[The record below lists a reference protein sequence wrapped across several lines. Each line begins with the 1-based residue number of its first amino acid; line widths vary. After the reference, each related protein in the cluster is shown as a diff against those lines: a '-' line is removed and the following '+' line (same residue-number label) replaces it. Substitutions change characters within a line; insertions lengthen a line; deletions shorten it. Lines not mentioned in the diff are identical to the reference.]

1 MSKLDKIKS
10 VKLIITVCLLIFIIF
25 LIFTLFNISNI
36 KDYQY
41 KIDFFQFY
49 LKSHYGLKDIII
61 KDFVEVFEM
70 LNENRSHVVENVTPL
85 EMLAIGIKETNFRN
99 VKGDGDDSLGFFQV
113 QEPTYWFVKHKHND
127 LFLKINF
134 YSLPWIWDNVRIRP
148 DAQLLTAI
156 LYLDYLKERFSEDV
170 AFSHYN
176 GGNMYYQ
183 QDIMVMIDN
192 INNKYK
198 QYKTNKEMGYYD

>member
-1 MSKLDKIKS
+1 MSKTYKIKS
-10 VKLIITVCLLIFIIF
+10 VKLIITVCLVFFIIF
-25 LIFTLFNISNI
+25 LIFTLLDISNK

-41 KIDFFQFY
+41 KIDFFQYY
-49 LKSHYGLKDIII
+49 LKTHYGLKDIII
-61 KDFVEVFEM
+61 TDFVEVFEI
-70 LNENRSHVVENVTPL
+70 LNENRSHIAENVTPI
-85 EMLAIGIKETNFRN
+85 EMLAIGIKETNFKN
-99 VKGDGDDSLGFFQV
+99 VKGDGDDSLGFFEV
-113 QEPTYWFVKHKHND
+113 QEPTYWFIKHKYND
-127 LFLKINF
+127 MYLKIDY

-156 LYLDYLKERFSEDV
+156 LYLDYLKTRFSEDV

-192 INNKYK
+192 LKEEFK
-198 QYKTNKEMGYYD
+198 QY